1 MDTMIGRTVDNY
13 KIIEVIGRGGMG
25 VVFKAMDL
33 NLEKIVALKMIDPFL
48 ARNDNFMKRFRTE
61 AKALARLENAN
72 IVNVYA
78 LRETELGLFMVM
90 EYVQAKTISERMK
103 EQGAFSVQDTLNIT
117 AQILNA
123 IGHAHKAGIIH
134 RDIKPNNILLGDDGV
149 VKVMDFGLAKV
160 VQDSASQNTVTQT
173 AAGTLYYM
181 SPEQIK
187 GLGNVDNRS
196 DIYSIGMT
204 VYEMI
209 TGRTPFE
216 KSESEF
222 TIQKQIIEGK
232 IPPPTKFNPSIP
244 RALTKFVMKAID
256 KDPDKRFQDISGMMP
271 DLQQIQAA
279 ETGADEEKT
288 RIITGPVSE
297 ITPVKAS
304 SNKKIIYMAVSG
316 IAVLLILFY
325 VFFTGGN
332 KPNNKIE
339 STQSSNNLNG
349 GTKVSNVE
357 HTSAVIPASLS
368 VTSNPTGAEVL
379 IDNMVAGRTPLI
391 KDSLEIKSYAIAIRK
406 EGFRPWSNPGFR
418 VKSGNNNID
427 IDLSPVAAATNAFF
441 DLNAVP
447 SGNIYVDDKQIASNT
462 SDVIR
467 SSVKPGKHTIKFSSP
482 AFGSKEVSVNISAR
496 QSKTLTCYFRQ
507 EVNIQSLNP
516 AGVAFWGSI
525 YSNGKN
531 TGKTTPGDTLLG
543 PGTYSITVKKMG
555 YTTVEKNAV
564 LNIAPAFE
572 KKSHSLVFHLK

>member
-1 MDTMIGRTVDNY
+1 MDSMIGQTVDNY

-48 ARNDNFMKRFRTE
+48 ARNENFMKRFRTE

-78 LRETELGLFMVM
+78 LRETDMGLFMVM
-90 EYVQAKTISERMK
+90 EYVQAKTIAERMK
-103 EQGAFSVQDTLNIT
+103 EKGSFSVQDTVNIT
-117 AQILNA
+117 LQILNA

-160 VQDSASQNTVTQT
+160 IQDSASQNTVTQT

-232 IPPPTKFNPSIP
+232 IPPPTKYNPSIP

-256 KDPDKRFQDISGMMP
+256 KDPDKRFQDISGMLG
-271 DLQQIQAA
+271 DLQGLQIA
-279 ETGADEEKT
+279 ETETDEEKT
-288 RIITGPVSE
+288 RIITGPVTE
-297 ITPVKAS
+297 MKAEKGP
-304 SNKKIIYMAVSG
+304 SNRKIIYIAASG
-316 IAVLLILFY
+316 IAVLLVLFY
-325 VFFTGGN
+325 VFFIGGHKPEN
-332 KPNNKIE
+332 KIDTIQQTNTIKNGTKANNIE
-339 STQSSNNLNG
+339 STPAL
-349 GTKVSNVE
+349 K
-357 HTSAVIPASLS
+357 PASLS
-368 VTSNPTGAEVL
+368 VTSSPRDAEVL
-379 IDNMVAGRTPLI
+379 INNVAVGRTPFI
-391 KDSLEIKSYAIAIRK
+391 KDSLEVKSYAIAIRK
-406 EGFRPWSNPGFR
+406 EGFQPWSNPDFR
-418 VKSGNNNID
+418 IKSGNNNIN
-427 IDLSPVAAATNAFF
+427 IDLSPIVSKTNAFF
-441 DLNAVP
+441 DLNVVP
-447 SGNIYVDDKQIASNT
+447 SGNIFIDNKKIASNT

-467 SSVKPGKHTIKFSSP
+467 SSVSAGKHTIRFTNSL
-482 AFGSKEVSVNISAR
+482 FGSKEVSVSINAR
-496 QSKTLTCYFRQ
+496 QNKTLTCYFRQ

-525 YSNGKN
+525 YINGKN

-555 YTTVEKNAV
+555 YTTVEKNA
-564 LNIAPAFE
+564 LLHITPAFE
-572 KKSHSLVFHLK
+572 KKTHSLVFHLK